1 MEHFTLM
8 YGFFLFSLSQ
18 LLHAPLKIALNCLKH
33 YKLANAF
40 CCILNLSLSW
50 HYWNVGI
57 FSYTTWLGMFIA
69 ASEWQAKCYSR
80 SWKSE
85 FFPFIQ
91 LKTNGKYKITSFKT
105 FFDEKFQPK
114 VKSIS
119 KEQHFLLSFLLAR
132 SPGGIEYRTS
142 DGIQVIFLLEGNKFV
157 IVAPSM
163 LNNLAEFD
171 YSITVWM

>member
-1 MEHFTLM
+1 M
-8 YGFFLFSLSQ
+8 FSLSQ
-18 LLHAPLKIALNCLKH
+18 LLHAPLKIALHCLKH

-69 ASEWQAKCYSR
+69 ASEWQAKYFSG

-85 FFPFIQ
+85 FFSFIQ
-91 LKTNGKYKITSFKT
+91 LKTNGKYKITSSKT
-105 FFDEKFQPK
+105 FSDKKFQTK

-119 KEQHFLLSFLLAR
+119 KEQHFLLSFFIGSVSRRNWIQNKWRLPDNIFAR
-132 SPGGIEYRTS
+132 RE
-142 DGIQVIFLLEGNKFV
+142 
-157 IVAPSM
+157 
-163 LNNLAEFD
+163 
-171 YSITVWM
+171 